1 MREER
6 KWGWRSE
13 KDEEGVGIKR
23 HPSNFSVNLIT
34 YSCDGVVII
43 YYGVQPVVLH
53 ITVILIILMR
63 HKSKYSH
70 FLNYLLECSL
80 WSVG

>member
-43 YYGVQPVVLH
+43 YFVHACAHVESSQSSYISP
-53 ITVILIILMR
+53 
-63 HKSKYSH
+63 SY
-70 FLNYLLECSL
+70 
-80 WSVG
+80 